1 VGVRC
6 CEGRRKGRSK
16 GTWLKTDERSWF
28 EPLVRSL
35 GRPAWKYAYVLVHDT
50 DLAQDLVQEAFARV
64 WASANTPSREA
75 EFRRYLYRT
84 IANLAHNYRRQEVRA
99 ALHPVTAS
107 APIDPLDEV
116 ARRAG
121 DQLVRAALRCLGARE
136 REAIYLRYYED
147 LSFAETAR
155 IMGAP
160 QVTIRVIVHRALGK
174 LRRQLP
180 PDVLGDQVAVP

>member
-1 VGVRC
+1 VRAGKGPHQGGV
-6 CEGRRKGRSK
+6 
-16 GTWLKTDERSWF
+16 LKTDERPWF

-50 DLAQDLVQEAFARV
+50 DVAQDLVQEALANV
-64 WASANTPSREA
+64 WAAPNTPSTEV

-84 IANLAHNYRRQEVRA
+84 IANLAHNYRRHQLRA
-99 ALHPVTAS
+99 ALHITPAPVN
-107 APIDPLDEV
+107 IDPLDEV
-116 ARRAG
+116 DRRAG
-121 DQLVRAALRCLGARE
+121 DKLLRSALQGLGARE

-160 QVTIRVIVHRALGK
+160 QVTIRVIVHRALSK
-174 LRRQLP
+174 LRLALQA
-180 PDVLGDQVAVP
+180 DISEGEVAVP

>member
-1 VGVRC
+1 VRAGGKA
-6 CEGRRKGRSK
+6 EAR
-16 GTWLKTDERSWF
+16 GTWLKTDDRSWF

-35 GRPAWKYAYVLVHDT
+35 GRPAWKYAFVLVHDL
-50 DLAQDLVQEAFARV
+50 DLAQDLVQEAFAKL
-64 WASANTPSREA
+64 WGSANTPAEEV

-84 IANLAHNYRRQEVRA
+84 IANLAHNYRRQQAMA
-99 ALHPVTAS
+99 ARHPVTAPP
-107 APIDPLDEV
+107 PIDPLDEV
-116 ARRAG
+116 DRRAG
-121 DQLVRAALRCLGARE
+121 DKRVRAALQGLGARE

-174 LRRQLP
+174 LRRQLQA
-180 PDVLGDQVAVP
+180 DVFGDKVAIP